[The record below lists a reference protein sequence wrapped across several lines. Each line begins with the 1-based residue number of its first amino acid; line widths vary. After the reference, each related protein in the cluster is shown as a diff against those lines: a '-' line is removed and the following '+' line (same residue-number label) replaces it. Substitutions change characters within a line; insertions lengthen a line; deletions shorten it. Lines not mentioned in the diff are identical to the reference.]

1 MAIIVSHKLL
11 IVTDGDACDLLVVA
25 LLEHFDE
32 LKGYPSLFHDTQE
45 WAGAARKRDK
55 RNGREGGRVSEKKR
69 EDGYKMEIMTYL
81 IRSYRL
87 K

>member
-55 RNGREGGRVSEKKR
+55 RNGREGGRKGGREEGREGGSVKR
-69 EDGYKMEIMTYL
+69 KERMDTRW
-81 IRSYRL
+81 RS
-87 K
+87 